1 MVQNRSFIYLFS
13 TRTIQNKVTK
23 QVNNM
28 NKIIIIKA
36 IRSRILQELNLVDP
50 KRDKEEKN
58 TVKEKD

>member
-1 MVQNRSFIYLFS
+1 
-13 TRTIQNKVTK
+13 
-23 QVNNM
+23 M